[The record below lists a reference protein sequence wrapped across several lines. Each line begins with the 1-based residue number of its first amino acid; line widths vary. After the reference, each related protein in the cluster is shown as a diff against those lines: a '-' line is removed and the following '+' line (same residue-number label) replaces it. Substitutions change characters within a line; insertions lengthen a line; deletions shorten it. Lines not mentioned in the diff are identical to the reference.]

1 MLCLYCFYYIIDY
14 ICSENSTMFVTKR
27 NTRSN
32 RDVKYCAN
40 NKKIEQ
46 TKKRNIYWN
55 EHVIVKYVKK

>member
-32 RDVKYCAN
+32 RDVKYCDN
-40 NKKIEQ
+40 NKKMEQ
-46 TKKRNIYWN
+46 TKKGIFRGMS
-55 EHVIVKYVKK
+55 V

>member
-32 RDVKYCAN
+32 RHVKYCIN
-40 NKKIEQ
+40 NKKMEQ

-55 EHVIVKYVKK
+55 ERVIVKYVKK